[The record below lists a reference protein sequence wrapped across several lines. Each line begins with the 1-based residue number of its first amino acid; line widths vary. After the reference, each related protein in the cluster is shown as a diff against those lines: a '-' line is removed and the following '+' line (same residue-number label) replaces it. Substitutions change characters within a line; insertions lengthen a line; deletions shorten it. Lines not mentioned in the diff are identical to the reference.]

1 MFLLWRKAEDYHPF
15 PFQKSN
21 ETREVYRLRD
31 NEHCSIH
38 YYEKREKHLI
48 LQSDRNFSTKRN
60 EREGNTYANVE
71 GEAPV
76 KATSAP
82 FNAHLID
89 LMLNINEATR
99 SSGWAQHIYV
109 HLRVHEVYRET

>member
-1 MFLLWRKAEDYHPF
+1 MIKHKAIGIF
-15 PFQKSN
+15 P
-21 ETREVYRLRD
+21 
-31 NEHCSIH
+31 
-38 YYEKREKHLI
+38 
-48 LQSDRNFSTKRN
+48 RN
-60 EREGNTYANVE
+60 ERKEDRE
-71 GEAPV
+71 GEVAV

-99 SSGWAQHIYV
+99 SAGRAGTTHV

>member
-1 MFLLWRKAEDYHPF
+1 MR
-15 PFQKSN
+15 
-21 ETREVYRLRD
+21 RLRD
-31 NEHCSIH
+31 NERCSIRC
-38 YYEKREKHLI
+38 YEKTRKTL
-48 LQSDRNFSTKRN
+48 NPTKRS
-60 EREGNTYANVE
+60 EFFHGTKRTRGEAYITAVNVE

-99 SSGWAQHIYV
+99 SSGWAQHTCTYV
-109 HLRVHEVYRET
+109 YTGYTEKRN